1 MRLFNTL
8 TRQKEELTVRDG
20 RVRMYAC
27 GPTVYNYI
35 HIGNARCFVLF
46 DLLRRYLEYRGNEV
60 VFVQNFTDVDD
71 KMIAKAKAEGCTVPE
86 IAARYI
92 DAYFTDAQGLG
103 VRPAT
108 VHPRATENIPEIIE
122 IVQTLIDKG
131 HAYESNGNV
140 YFAAGSFPH
149 YGCLSHYN
157 LDELEAGARIDV
169 NDEKR
174 HPFDFALWK
183 AKKEEGEISW
193 PSPWGEGRP
202 GWHIECSAMV
212 RKYLGTDIDIHC
224 GGQDLTFPHHENEIA
239 QSEGATGK
247 TFVRYWMH
255 NGFLNIDNQKMS
267 KSLGNFF
274 TVRDIREKYDLE
286 AVRMFLLSAQYR
298 SPLNFSQEQIA
309 QAKAALDRMYTARD
323 NFEFLKQGAQERAMN
338 AEEARLV
345 EDTKACMKRFD
356 DAMDDDLNTADA
368 IGAIFELIK
377 HANVTLKPGCAKEA
391 VEAVIATFKEMTG
404 VLGLVKEKE
413 EEKNAEV
420 DALVEA
426 RAQARK
432 EKNWKESDRI
442 RDQLKEMGYVVEDT
456 AQGQKVRRI

>member
-1 MRLFNTL
+1 M
-8 TRQKEELTVRDG
+8 
-20 RVRMYAC
+20 
-27 GPTVYNYI
+27 
-35 HIGNARCFVLF
+35 LF

-92 DAYFTDAQGLG
+92 DAYFADAQGLG

-239 QSEGATGK
+239 QSECANCK
-247 TFVRYWMH
+247 PFAHYWMH
-255 NGFLNIDNQKMS
+255 NGYINVDNRKMS
-267 KSLGNFF
+267 KSLNNFF
-274 TVRDIREKYDLE
+274 TVRDVVKDFSYEVIRFF
-286 AVRMFLLSAQYR
+286 MLSAHYR
-298 SPLNFSQEQIA
+298 SPINFSRDLLEQAETGLKRI
-309 QAKAALDRMYTARD
+309 KTCLE
-323 NFEFLKQGAQERAMN
+323 NLEFLMN
-338 AEEARLV
+338 SYTDGEITAEESTLLENLKTHRS
-345 EDTKACMKRFD
+345 RFIE
-356 DAMDDDLNTADA
+356 AMDDDLNTADGISA
-368 IGAIFELIK
+368 VFELVREMNSVFVNGKQYSKAFASKALELAKELLDVLGFSVAKEELLDEEIEK
-377 HANVTLKPGCAKEA
+377 MIAERNDARKAKDFKRADEIRDTLKAKG
-391 VEAVIATFKEMTG
+391 I
-404 VLGLVKEKE
+404 VL
-413 EEKNAEV
+413 
-420 DALVEA
+420 
-426 RAQARK
+426 
-432 EKNWKESDRI
+432 
-442 RDQLKEMGYVVEDT
+442 EDT
-456 AQGQKVRRI
+456 PQGVKWRKAD